1 MGGILKNLTS
11 DEAWAIIVDQYAF
24 IAKVLHEQAIRGRCP
39 GIIQYHSDTD
49 IICYMGFQESEQ
61 LILHIEFYDNY
72 ECGYIIENA
81 VKKKVY
87 ANKNFNNKY
96 SEESRE
102 ECIKEINNLTDD
114 ILSFAEYEGKSLHD

>member
-1 MGGILKNLTS
+1 MGDILKNSTS

-24 IAKVLHEQAIRGRCP
+24 ISKVLHEQAMRGRCP
-39 GIIQYHSDTD
+39 DIIQYHSDRD
-49 IICYMGFQESEQ
+49 IICCMGFKESERFT
-61 LILHIEFYDNY
+61 LYIEFYDDY

-87 ANKNFNNKY
+87 ADKIFNHKY

-102 ECIKEINNLTDD
+102 ECIKEINKLTDD
-114 ILSFAEYEGKSLHD
+114 ILSFGEYDGKSLYD